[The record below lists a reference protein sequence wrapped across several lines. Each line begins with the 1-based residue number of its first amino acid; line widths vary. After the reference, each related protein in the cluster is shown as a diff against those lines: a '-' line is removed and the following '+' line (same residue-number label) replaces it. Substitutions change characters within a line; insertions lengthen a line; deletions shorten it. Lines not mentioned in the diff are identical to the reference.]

1 MKLKL
6 LKYLNLIAAT
16 FTVTLAQ
23 TALPLRAELS
33 LPGVFGSN
41 MVVQRNQ
48 RVQVWGQ
55 SPPQATVQVRFGPRH
70 ADVKA
75 GPDGAWQVSLAPLD
89 AGGPYALTVSDGTE
103 TVTLTNVLCG
113 DLWLCS
119 GQSNMQLAVKETD
132 PGEQESALKDR
143 PNLRFCT
150 VAKTFSDK
158 PLATADMRWRACTP
172 DSAREF
178 SAVGC
183 YFACELLKDPALAK
197 VPIGVMDSSF
207 GGTMCEAWIPHP
219 ALAGFQTNDL
229 HDSMFGIKPAY
240 LYNAMIAPLG
250 HTAFKGAIWYQGEG
264 NAGHPETYPALLGTM
279 IGEWRKQFGEPGLPF
294 LIIQLPEFASLWG
307 DHYWSWI
314 RESQAKVAQSVPH
327 TGLVVSLGTADGF
340 NLHPKRKLE
349 IGRRAARLARRLAY
363 GENLAGQGPVFRSA
377 TVTGS
382 ALRVA
387 FDTEHDGLAGAGD
400 GGVKGFAVAGRD
412 GIYHFADARID
423 GDAVVVQ
430 SPEVPQPETVRY
442 AWEGV
447 PLATLSD
454 HSGLPAAPFRTDSQT
469 YTDVEVQKTPVT
481 RRVATP
487 AYEIEI
493 NASGMPSSLVFRGAQ
508 FISNEAG
515 TAGGGSIPG
524 FLGPQALSEI
534 HEDGPAL
541 LTCENDN
548 VTLRMAFAE
557 TSMNWMIHNQGKD
570 PITFQLAL
578 SPLVKVTGQPE
589 SGAVTLARG
598 TNLLTVQGFD
608 SLTDTPTG
616 PRLSC
621 QVKAGAS
628 QKISLK

>member
-1 MKLKL
+1 MV
-6 LKYLNLIAAT
+6 
-16 FTVTLAQ
+16 FTVALILA
-23 TALPLRAELS
+23 ALPVRAELS
-33 LPGVFGSN
+33 LAGVFGSN
-41 MVVQRNQ
+41 MLIQRNQ

-55 SPPQATVQVRFGPRH
+55 SAPQATVHVRFGPRQ

-75 GPDGAWQVSLAPLD
+75 GTDGAWQVSLAALD
-89 AGGPYALTVSDGTE
+89 AGGPYELTVGDGTD

-113 DLWLCS
+113 DLWLCT

-132 PGEQESALKDR
+132 PSEQKSALIDR
-143 PNLRFCT
+143 PNLRFCN
-150 VAKTFSDK
+150 VAKTASAK
-158 PLATADMRWRACTP
+158 PLTTANIRWRACTT

-178 SAVGC
+178 SAVAC
-183 YFACELLKDPALAK
+183 FFACELLKDPALAK

-207 GGTMCEAWIPHP
+207 GGTMCEAWIPQP
-219 ALAGFQTNDL
+219 ALAGFRPSDL
-229 HDSMFGIKPAY
+229 QDSMFGIKPAN

-250 HTAFKGAIWYQGEG
+250 RTAFKGAIWYQGEG
-264 NAGHPETYPALLGTM
+264 NAGHPEIYPSLLETM

-314 RESQAKVAQSVPH
+314 RESQAKVAKSVPH
-327 TGLVVSLGTADGF
+327 TGLVVSLGTTDGF
-340 NLHPKRKLE
+340 NLHPRQKLE
-349 IGRRAARLARRLAY
+349 IGRRAALLARRLAY
-363 GENLAGQGPVFRSA
+363 GEKIVAQGPVFQSA

-382 ALRVA
+382 AMRIV
-387 FDTEHDGLAGAGD
+387 FDTEHDGLAGAGEN
-400 GGVKGFAVAGRD
+400 GVQGFAVAGQD
-412 GIYHFADARID
+412 GIFHFADARIE
-423 GDAVVVQ
+423 GDTVVVQ

-442 AWEGV
+442 AWEGI
-447 PLATLSD
+447 PLATLSN

-469 YTDVEVQKTPVT
+469 YTDVEVQKQPVT

-493 NASGMPSSLVFRGAQ
+493 NASGMPTSLVFHGAQ
-508 FISNEAG
+508 FISNEPG

-524 FLGPQALSEI
+524 FLGPRALGEI
-534 HEDGPAL
+534 HKDGPAL
-541 LTCENDN
+541 LTCSDAD
-548 VTLRMAFAE
+548 VTLRMEFAE
-557 TSMNWMIHNQGKD
+557 TSMNWTIQNHGKD
-570 PITFQLAL
+570 AITFQLAL

-589 SGAVTLARG
+589 TGAMTLARG
-598 TNLLTVQGFD
+598 TNAVTVQGFD

-628 QKISLK
+628 QALSLTISH